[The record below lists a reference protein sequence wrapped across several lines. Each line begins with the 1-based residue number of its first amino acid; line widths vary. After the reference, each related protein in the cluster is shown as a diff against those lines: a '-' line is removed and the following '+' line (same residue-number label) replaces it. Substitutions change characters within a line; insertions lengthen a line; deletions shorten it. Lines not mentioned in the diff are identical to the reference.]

1 MTLLPMLASAETV
14 MIDGIRYNLISKG
27 NVAEVTSNS
36 YNGDV
41 SIPPSFLY
49 DGVEYRVTSIGEN
62 AFANTSGL
70 GSVTLP
76 NTVSVIRSYAFRGR
90 LGGIY
95 QVSVYATKEGYED
108 SEVAMQEFTFGAD
121 GKIGDINVD
130 GNVNAADIVRLV
142 NIIMS
147 PFYCSE
153 KSYSLTADS
162 FIIAL

>member
-1 MTLLPMLASAETV
+1 MARSVPNTSTGAFANSYIEFATLCIP
-14 MIDGIRYNLISKG
+14 
-27 NVAEVTSNS
+27 SNS
-36 YNGDV
+36 IDSYNSSEPWKNFETKV
-41 SIPPSFLY
+41 PLILAEKCATPTITKVNNKISFSCETE
-49 DGVEYRVTSIGEN
+49 GVEYSYEITNKDVKKGKAGE
-62 AFANTSGL
+62 
-70 GSVTLP
+70 VE
-76 NTVSVIRSYAFRGR
+76 

-147 PFYCSE
+147 PQ
-153 KSYSLTADS
+153 
-162 FIIAL
+162 

>member
-1 MTLLPMLASAETV
+1 MRQTLLLSVLFLLLPMLASAETV

-76 NTVSVIRSYAFRGR
+76 NTVSVIRSYAFRGIRRHLPSQR
-90 LGGIY
+90 LCHERG
-95 QVSVYATKEGYED
+95 
-108 SEVAMQEFTFGAD
+108 
-121 GKIGDINVD
+121 
-130 GNVNAADIVRLV
+130 L
-142 NIIMS
+142 
-147 PFYCSE
+147 
-153 KSYSLTADS
+153 
-162 FIIAL
+162 